1 MEYTVFWE
9 GKTTV
14 HLEIKTAHFKDP
26 LVIEI
31 LTCMATAFHISGLSG
46 ILGLFCDKVQR
57 QAQIGKGATPF
68 LVEGQL

>member
-1 MEYTVFWE
+1 MYSE
-9 GKTTV
+9 
-14 HLEIKTAHFKDP
+14 TAHFKDP